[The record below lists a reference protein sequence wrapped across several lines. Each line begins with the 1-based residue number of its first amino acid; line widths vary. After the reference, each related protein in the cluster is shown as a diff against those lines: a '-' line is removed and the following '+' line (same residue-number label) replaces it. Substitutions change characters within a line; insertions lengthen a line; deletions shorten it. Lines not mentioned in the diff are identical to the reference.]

1 MTQELTTNALNM
13 AILNRRPAAGLMH
26 HSDRGSQYTSHL
38 YQQLLRVY
46 RARPSFSRT
55 GSCFD
60 NAAMESFFGSLKSEW
75 LHHQRFASRQEVICS
90 IIYTIEVCCNRRRL
104 HSANRY
110 RSPAELERLTHQT
123 EHLSY
128 QRVH

>member
-1 MTQELTTNALNM
+1 M
-13 AILNRRPAAGLMH
+13 
-26 HSDRGSQYTSHL
+26 GSSGYSL
-38 YQQLLRVY
+38 LLR
-46 RARPSFSRT
+46 AEIASRVSELESRDEALQRQAAET
-55 GSCFD
+55 

-75 LHHQRFASRQEVICS
+75 LHHQHFASRQEAMSS
-90 IIYTIEVCCNRRRL
+90 IFYYIEVFYNRQRL

-110 RSPAELERLTHQT
+110 RSPAEFERLTHQT